1 MKGYIAMLSLRRLTI
16 GAAAFSALG
25 LWCGAPHA
33 HAQALVYVDALDQLN
48 GAAQN
53 IFKNDGSD
61 LEDSAPFT
69 ALDPFLAT
77 NSDALWGYRPEG
89 AAANAFTS
97 VYESQLED
105 APELQVRITSGLT
118 PNASYD
124 VYVAYWSD
132 QTDWG
137 IRAGFNSNP
146 GANAL
151 FSRTAVDG
159 GTAGT
164 LASSV
169 VWSTLPEDNLR
180 AEIDG
185 DPNSPFVNGVAGGPV
200 PTTAQQNMLLGRIG
214 AINASP
220 TGEINVY
227 VDDVGNLTDGN
238 RRSWFDGLA
247 FVPTGTNIVVS
258 ATVNR
263 NTGQVT
269 IRNTTSIAL
278 DVASYTV
285 TSAAGSL
292 NSNNWDSIAV
302 GGNATINEAN
312 PWNITL
318 PAAPATSVLQL
329 SEMETTPTNGAQ
341 LPVVVP
347 TGDFDNDQDVDGND
361 FLAWQRG
368 VVPTT
373 PANLALWKSTFGQTG
388 PSGAGNFNIGNVW
401 ARTPIQDISID
412 VTLTNGQTLTITPT
426 YTGTALTLGD
436 FNADGAITTVDF
448 EILRTNMDTNVS
460 ALNAAA
466 AYVLGDI
473 NQDQVIDLA
482 DFVQFRTIYDAANG
496 AAALTAIPEPGAAA
510 MTTIG
515 LAALAFV
522 RRRRTRSANEQIHGK
537 AETMDTRS
545 ARRAALLGIL
555 ALLTIV
561 STASTAPAQV
571 VTPVNNWFIRPSLG
585 AGSPILRTTQ
595 IVTAGLNTNSPTF
608 GTLGT
613 VDGEGTTINPAD
625 GAYGNMDDTIVWS
638 TLPAPVT
645 LQNGQE
651 GVLTGSVTIW
661 GAFTNLGDAL
671 RFGMFDGPNFAGTYD
686 PATMEALVGVGLPS
700 QWYGFQANSSS
711 GGGNGTFQARNPSS
725 PGNWTGSNFMS
736 NFGAPG
742 YPLAGVGPGTESWD
756 HDSNPLTAQVPKL
769 QVVDGAAAAPH
780 QPRIIRLS
788 QGPATG
794 PFSANMTTG
803 VTYNFEMRLGK
814 YGFENT
820 MSAKLT
826 NAAGTYN
833 FSLSAT
839 ASPTQDT
846 TPSFIP
852 LEIDRVGLLFSNS
865 KNADQAA
872 FSNVNFTLQ
881 QIQSLILDVNTATGA
896 MTIRNS
902 SGSPIDI
909 TGYRITSVAGSLNS
923 ANWTGLDFLEGGIPG
938 DGVGVGWDRSGGAG
952 SNALSEINLSGSRLM
967 ANNTSFSLGNAF
979 RTSGV
984 TTQDLIF
991 FFSTTAGEI
1000 RRGVLNFNTTSASG
1014 AVPEPAAWT
1023 LACLGAAAALRSQR
1037 RRASTRPI
1045 A

>member
-1 MKGYIAMLSLRRLTI
+1 MKGTAMSGNIAKLTMRRI
-16 GAAAFSALG
+16 IFGAAALAAWG
-25 LWCGAPHA
+25 GICAAPRV
-33 HAQALVYVDALDQLN
+33 HAQALVYVDGLDQLN
-48 GAAQN
+48 TPNENMFTSAGATL
-53 IFKNDGSD
+53 DGTILD
-61 LEDSAPFT
+61 PFT
-69 ALDPFLAT
+69 AT
-77 NSDALWGYRPEG
+77 VSDNIWGYRPEA
-89 AAANAFTS
+89 AAANGIAS
-97 VYESQLED
+97 VYESQTED
-105 APELQVRITSGLT
+105 AQELQVRITSGLT

-137 IRAGFNSNP
+137 IRAGFASSPGTNP
-146 GANAL
+146 L
-151 FSRTAVDG
+151 FSRTTIDG

-169 VWSTLPEDNLR
+169 VWTTPPEDNPR
-180 AEIDG
+180 DEATG
-185 DPNSPFVNGVAGGPV
+185 DPNSSFLNGVAGGPA
-200 PTTAQQNMLLGRIG
+200 PTTAQQSMYLGRVG
-214 AINASP
+214 TINASG
-220 TGEINVY
+220 TGQINVF
-227 VDDVGNLTDGN
+227 VDDVGNTTDGN

-247 FVPTGTNIVVS
+247 FVPTGTSIVVG

-263 NTGQVT
+263 NTGQVI

-302 GGNATINEAN
+302 GGNATITEAN

-318 PAAPATSVLQL
+318 PVAPATSVLQL

-341 LPVVVP
+341 LPVVAP
-347 TGDFDNDQDVDGND
+347 TGDFDNDLDVDGND

-401 ARTPIQDISID
+401 ARTPIQDITID
-412 VTLTNGQTLTITPT
+412 LTLTNGQTLTVTPT
-426 YTGTALTLGD
+426 YTGDALALGD
-436 FNADGAITTVDF
+436 FNADGFITTADF
-448 EILRTNMDTNVS
+448 DILRTNMDTNVT
-460 ALNAAA
+460 ALNTAA
-466 AYVLGDI
+466 AYVRGDI
-473 NQDQVIDLA
+473 NQDKVIDLA

-496 AAALTAIPEPGAAA
+496 SAAFAAVPEPGTAA
-510 MTTIG
+510 MTTFG
-515 LAALAFV
+515 LAALALV

-537 AETMDTRS
+537 AEAMDTRS
-545 ARRAALLGIL
+545 AQRAGVLGVL
-555 ALLTIV
+555 ALLTFI

-571 VTPVNNWFIRPSLG
+571 VTPVNNWFIRPSG
-585 AGSPILRTTQ
+585 GSANITTVSE

-608 GTLGT
+608 GTLGP
-613 VDGEGTTINPAD
+613 VDGD
-625 GAYGNMDDTIVWS
+625 GAPIDPQVDAYGNIDDTIVWS

-651 GVLTGSVTIW
+651 GVLTGTVTIW

-671 RFGMFDGPNFAGTYD
+671 RFGMFDGPNYTGTYD
-686 PATMEALVGVGLPS
+686 PAAVEALVGVGLPS
-700 QWYGFQANSSS
+700 QWYGFQANANS

-725 PGNWTGSNFMS
+725 PGNWTASNFMS
-736 NFGAPG
+736 NQGATG
-742 YPLAGVGPGTESWD
+742 YPLAGVGPGTETWN
-756 HDSNPLTAQVPKL
+756 HDNNPLTAEVPKL
-769 QVVDGAAAAPH
+769 QVVDGATTFNN
-780 QPRIIRLS
+780 RTIRLA
-788 QGPATG
+788 QGPAIG
-794 PFSANMTTG
+794 PFSANEGAG

-826 NAAGTYN
+826 NAANTYN

-881 QIQSLILDVNTATGA
+881 QIQSLILDVNTTSGA

-938 DGVGVGWDRSGGAG
+938 DAVGVGWDRSGGAG
-952 SNALSEINLSGSRLM
+952 SNALSEINLTGSRLM

-1000 RRGVLNFNTTSASG
+1000 RRGVLNFNTTSTAG
-1014 AVPEPAAWT
+1014 AVPEPACLT
-1023 LACLGAAAALRSQR
+1023 LAFFSLVALRGAR
-1037 RRASTRPI
+1037 RRG
-1045 A
+1045 